1 MTRPTA
7 AADHHHH
14 YPSEATTH
22 HLPLVLLHNTKNFTV
37 PFQSHLQARFH
48 LIDPNTQPDPSLQP
62 ISTSI
67 RVILCVG
74 PSPLP
79 STTLNLY
86 PSLELVVG
94 AGVGVDHIDLHE
106 CRRRNIR
113 VANAGDAFS
122 DDTADYAVGLLIDVL
137 RGVSL
142 ADRFVRAG
150 SWASDKEF
158 PLGRTVAGKR
168 IGVVG
173 LGSIGSRICRRLE
186 GFGCRIAY
194 NSRRMKP
201 EFPYQFYGNVHDL
214 AANSDV
220 LILSCALTDE
230 TYHVINKDVMRTLG
244 KGGVI
249 INIGRGALI
258 DEKELV
264 ECLIEGIIGGAG
276 LDVYENE
283 PNVPEEL
290 FELDNVVLSPH
301 KAVVTP
307 ESFKALADVVV
318 GNLEA
323 FFSNKPLVSEIWLN
337 VD

>member
-1 MTRPTA
+1 MTTPTA

-158 PLGRTVAGKR
+158 PLGRTH
-168 IGVVG
+168 
-173 LGSIGSRICRRLE
+173 
-186 GFGCRIAY
+186 

-230 TYHVINKDVMRTLG
+230 LVVFVNRMLGVCKNRLKILPERT
-244 KGGVI
+244 I
-249 INIGRGALI
+249 Q
-258 DEKELV
+258 
-264 ECLIEGIIGGAG
+264 
-276 LDVYENE
+276 
-283 PNVPEEL
+283 
-290 FELDNVVLSPH
+290 LDNVVLSPH
-301 KAVVTP
+301 KAVVCKCVP
-307 ESFKALADVVV
+307 RPQQDVVV

-337 VD
+337 SRAPTAFKPNDE